1 MTELDHT
8 TIEQAI
14 EALLEANTTL
24 YDSTS
29 VTGTKLI
36 NIEEGL
42 PLTNDLI
49 PQLLPA
55 CYITLESETLK
66 NKGSLTSN
74 VMNVIEHDIRYKIRI
89 AVSDIGA
96 KESEDLL
103 NDFQKQILDI
113 LEDNNKLSNNVDSC
127 FPERISR
134 VEESAHNR
142 FFARDII
149 LHCIKT
155 TN

>member
-14 EALLEANTTL
+14 EALLEANVTL

-29 VTGTKLI
+29 VSGTKLI

-49 PQLLPA
+49 PQLLPS

-66 NKGSLTSN
+66 NKGSLSSN
-74 VMNVIEHDIRYKIRI
+74 IMDVIEHDIRYRIRI
-89 AVSDIGA
+89 AVSDIGS
-96 KESEDLL
+96 KESEDLI

-113 LEDNNKLSNNVDSC
+113 LEDNNKLSNTVDSC
-127 FPERISR
+127 FPERIQR

-149 LHCIKT
+149 LHCVKT